1 MAANASTPLLGDRGM
16 VYTVDERERENSR
29 VSAAESQLT
38 ALAEE
43 LGMKA
48 DALSTASTE
57 RDKDSTTTRRS
68 RRNGPI
74 EHVVTITREQLE
86 DLQVALE
93 TTSDLIRQV
102 GMNSVEL
109 EELNRQRR

>member
-1 MAANASTPLLGDRGM
+1 MAANARTPLLGDRQM
-16 VYTVDERERENSR
+16 VYAIDEQEREDSR
-29 VSAAESQLT
+29 VSTAESQMT

-48 DALSTASTE
+48 DALSAASTE
-57 RDKDSTTTRRS
+57 RDKDSTASRRS
-68 RRNGPI
+68 RRNGPT
-74 EHVVTITREQLE
+74 EHVVTITREQLD
-86 DLQVALE
+86 DLQIALE

-109 EELNRQRR
+109 EALSRQRR